1 MPNDKSQQALVF
13 TVVKKGSHEWFVE
26 PSNKNRMGP
35 YHSAT
40 VALHLAAVEALL
52 ARKRGWEAQIFV
64 QDDYGTAHL
73 CHALD
78 KPDQASKPSRS
89 ATAINSRR
97 RKHIISTHL
106 YPWHSRTGGGAVR
119 RINCG
124 QMRRGK
130 RTRLCSAVSVDSI

>member
-1 MPNDKSQQALVF
+1 MPNDKSQQALIF
-13 TVVKKGSHEWFVE
+13 TIVKKGSHEWFVE

-52 ARKRGWEAQIFV
+52 ARKRGREAQIFV

-78 KPDQASKPSRS
+78 RPDDPDR
-89 ATAINSRR
+89 
-97 RKHIISTHL
+97 
-106 YPWHSRTGGGAVR
+106 
-119 RINCG
+119 
-124 QMRRGK
+124 
-130 RTRLCSAVSVDSI
+130 CSACEYSWVNLSRPLLPRRPVREALGDR